1 MKCLYL
7 IPARGGSKGIPH
19 KNIRKLGDKPLIGYS
34 VDIARQMAVDEDI
47 CVSTDDREILDAVK
61 NMGLDV
67 PFLRPEALATDTA
80 STSDVI
86 CHALAFYEN
95 RGIHYDC
102 TVLLQ
107 PTSPFRRA
115 SHIQEAMGMYCED
128 LDMVVS
134 VKPAPVSVNLF
145 YEDKEGDLTPV
156 FSHGGG
162 VRRQDAA
169 PFYEY
174 NGSLYIINND
184 SLVKKGWSGFTKI
197 RKYVMPDMYSVD
209 IDTELDWMFAEF
221 LIDREARRVKRA
233 L

>member
-19 KNIRKLGDKPLIGYS
+19 KNIRRLGDKPLIGYS
-34 VDIARQMAVDEDI
+34 VDIARQMAADEDI

-115 SHIQEAMGMYCED
+115 SHIQEAMGMYGED

-145 YEDKEGDLTPV
+145 YENENGYLSRV
-156 FSHGGG
+156 FKMTEG

-169 PFYEY
+169 SLYEY
-174 NGSLYIINND
+174 NGSIYIINNE
-184 SLVKKGWSGFTKI
+184 SLLKKGMSGFTKI
-197 RKYVMPDMYSVD
+197 QKFIMSDLYSVD
-209 IDTELDWMFAEF
+209 IDTELDWMFAEA
-221 LIDREARRVKRA
+221 LLRREEFK
-233 L
+233 